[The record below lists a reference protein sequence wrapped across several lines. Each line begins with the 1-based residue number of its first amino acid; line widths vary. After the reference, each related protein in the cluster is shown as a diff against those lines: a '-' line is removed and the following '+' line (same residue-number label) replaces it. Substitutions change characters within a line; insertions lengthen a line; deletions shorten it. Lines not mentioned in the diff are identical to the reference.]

1 MKLNL
6 KYALIIVLLILG
18 SISILLM
25 FLIPHVSDVIK
36 EIALTSFL
44 SEVKSFAKVRNY
56 DFLFKEKNYFGYY
69 YVLDNEGITL
79 QHTDPTKIGIDAK
92 SVIPG
97 LFEYMKEKKE
107 GVRSYTYQG
116 IRRYVAFVYDGEKYL
131 VRAATEDELFSGLRK
146 LQSLIVRVFLPIIVL
161 ASLAAGYFFGELLV
175 KPTKIQYLATNDL
188 LKNISDNIIATASST
203 AEIKSMAQN
212 TELASLELD
221 KAVEEFAAYSEESRA
236 EIESTLDRMKDF
248 TNTIEEITHSV
259 TELTSLIESISGFA
273 ERITEISDNITVL
286 AINASI
292 ETSKETIDREGL
304 SRIAEMI
311 MELSNSTR
319 SLAKESKNSLKDV
332 EKVVTSTV
340 LVTEKIS
347 KDLRQVR
354 ESLRLIGQVMQAST
368 QNTERLSK
376 ISSTTHESVEQL
388 YAGIEQIEEAISGI
402 KTEIEK
408 FSEMFKRIKL

>member
-6 KYALIIVLLILG
+6 KYAIIIVLLILG
-18 SISILLM
+18 SISILLL
-25 FLIPHVSDVIK
+25 FLIPQVSSVIK
-36 EIALTSFL
+36 DVALTSFL
-44 SEVKSFAKVRNY
+44 SEVKSFSKVGNY

-69 YVLDNEGITL
+69 YVLDNNGITVS
-79 QHTDPTKIGIDAK
+79 HTDPTKIGIDAK
-92 SVIPG
+92 GAVPG
-97 LFEYMKEKKE
+97 LFEYMRDRKE
-107 GVRSYTYQG
+107 GIYSYVYQNV
-116 IRRYVAFVYDGEKYL
+116 RRYVAFVFDGEKYL
-131 VRAATEDELFSGLRK
+131 AHAATEDELFSGLRK
-146 LQSLIVRVFLPIIVL
+146 LQTLILRLFLPIVIL
-161 ASLAAGYFFGELLV
+161 ASLIAGYFFGEMLV
-175 KPTKIQYLATNDL
+175 RPTKRQYLATNDL
-188 LKNISDNIIATASST
+188 LKNVSDNVVATASST

-221 KAVEEFAAYSEESRA
+221 KAVEEFATYSEESRA

-259 TELTSLIESISGFA
+259 TELTSLIESITGFA

-332 EKVVTSTV
+332 EKVVASTV

-354 ESLRLIGQVMQAST
+354 ESLGLISQVAHAST

-376 ISSTTHESVEQL
+376 ISRTTHESVEQL
-388 YAGIEQIEEAISGI
+388 YAGIEQIEEAVNGI
-402 KTEIEK
+402 KTEIER
-408 FSEMFKRIKL
+408 FSEMFKGIKF